1 MKKRMALLVQNIQL
15 YFISLKTIYSKK
27 APRIIN
33 GLNCSA
39 LPTKDTK
46 ADTKLNIK
54 SMLL

>member
-1 MKKRMALLVQNIQL
+1 MKKRVALLVQNIQL

-39 LPTKDTK
+39 LPTKNTP
-46 ADTKLNIK
+46 ADTKSNIK
-54 SMLL
+54 SKSL

>member
-39 LPTKDTK
+39 LPTKNTP
-46 ADTKLNIK
+46 ADTKSNIK
-54 SMLL
+54 SKSL